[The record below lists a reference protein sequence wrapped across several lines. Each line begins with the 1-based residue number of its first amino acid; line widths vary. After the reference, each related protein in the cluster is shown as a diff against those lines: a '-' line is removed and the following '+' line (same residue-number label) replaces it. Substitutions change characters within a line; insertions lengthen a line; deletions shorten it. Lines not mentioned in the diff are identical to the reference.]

1 MAICP
6 EKPMVGTRTRP
17 RSEAGATAPGLPRY
31 QDLAAELI
39 ASIESGA
46 YPVGSQF
53 PSEPQLCERFGVSRF
68 TVRAALDSLQRK
80 GYVSRRPKIGTVVIA
95 DRPLARYSISVTGT
109 ADLLRFSREMKYR
122 VLQSQDVTADVTL
135 ARDLECA
142 VGETWLRVAGCRV
155 TPQTELVVSLAD
167 YFVRPEHRRV
177 LAGIEAAGARGA
189 PIYARIEQAA
199 GEPVLEIRQEIN
211 ACSMAREQA
220 QLLGIAEGS
229 AAFRMVHKMFGA
241 EGSRP
246 LYAIVSTFPAER
258 FSFTQTLRLET

>member
-1 MAICP
+1 MART
-6 EKPMVGTRTRP
+6 KGRARSVVG
-17 RSEAGATAPGLPRY
+17 EAGAGLPRY

-39 ASIESGA
+39 AAIESGT

-80 GYVSRRPKIGTVVIA
+80 GYVSRRPKIGTLVIA
-95 DRPLARYSISVTGT
+95 DRPLARYSIAVTGT

-142 VGETWLRVAGCRV
+142 VGETWLRIAGCRV
-155 TPQTELVVSLAD
+155 TPQAGLAVSLAD

-177 LAGIEAAGARGA
+177 LAGIEAAGAGA
-189 PIYARIEQAA
+189 TPIYARIEQAA

-211 ACSMAREQA
+211 ACAMAREQA
-220 QLLGIAEGS
+220 QRLGIAEGS

-241 EGSRP
+241 EASRP

-258 FSFTQTLRLET
+258 FSFTQTLRLEE